1 MFSKRKPT
9 TKMAVIGN
17 IEKTGSFQVRFLAN
31 KQKKHD
37 DLAANLKRN
46 FRYIQQRYDMLL

>member
-1 MFSKRKPT
+1 
-9 TKMAVIGN
+9 MAVIGN
-17 IEKTGSFQVRFLAN
+17 IEKTGSFKVRFLAN

-46 FRYIQQRYDMLL
+46 FRYIHQRYDMLL